1 MGLAPGATFDLAEDE
16 FGVTYDVL
24 KAADRQRIRARVA
37 RDQPFLVVGSPPCTD
52 WCWYNVSINHHRMPA
67 QELRRRLVERQVT
80 LRFAVE
86 IYCLQLAA
94 GRHFLHEHPL
104 GATSWRER
112 CVRALERQAGVGT
125 VVADQCQYGLVT
137 RGPDGSPLPAK
148 KATRFM
154 SSAPAILE
162 ALSRRCPGTHRHQVL
177 EGSGRAAAAARY
189 PAALCRAILRGAE
202 EQRRR
207 EGRAPAGVR
216 QLQAGGLGVFELRRT
231 ADATTRQILEID
243 ADILEE
249 EVGDEEEGKAAFG
262 GGDPTDVRWSTLATA
277 RLPQSIS
284 SSPTLDEYTGDV
296 LPPSLVAAAKEEEV
310 AAMEGVWDV
319 WGVVP
324 VAEAWRATGHKPI
337 GAVGLLQQRGPTGP
351 GHPGQ
356 VVHQGGRHL

>member
-1 MGLAPGATFDLAEDE
+1 MGLVPGATFDLAEDE
-16 FGVTYDVL
+16 FGATYDVV

-52 WCWYNVSINHHRMPA
+52 WCWYNVSINHRRMPA

-137 RGPDGSPLPAK
+137 RGPDGCPLPAR

-154 SSAPAILE
+154 SSAPALLE

-231 ADATTRQILEID
+231 ADATTRQVLEVD

-262 GGDPTDVRWSTLATA
+262 GGDPTDVRWSALATA
-277 RLPQSIS
+277 RLPQSMS

-324 VAEAWRATGHKPI
+324 VAEAWRATGRKPI
-337 GAVGLLQQRGPTGP
+337 GGAVGLLQQG
-351 GHPGQ
+351 
-356 VVHQGGRHL
+356 